1 MKEFLTI
8 GELANIF
15 NMDVQLL
22 RHYDAKGL
30 LVPQVRNSENNRRF
44 YHFDQVYPLATIRY
58 LRRLDY
64 SLAQIKAFLHSNGLR
79 DNLQMLSQQAQQL
92 RRQCDELNA
101 TIQIIQQKVEFI
113 EREQAASQRDKFY
126 VRSFPRR
133 AFLHIGEEINLFTHE
148 LFYFY
153 PTVGFYQGQRKWFG
167 AYLYEDTP
175 AEARRL
181 PDLMADQP
189 VSYIPAGDYLCGY
202 HYGPYLTIQDSIDRL
217 FDEARR
223 RKLPVDDCVITPN
236 IVDQCCEGH
245 PDNYPLMNK
254 MKKRPLRPFP
264 SPRTCKLLRIPVGA
278 GEPPVQTRYMPR
290 VHRTIPPGH
299 RIAVKEGWLMLSAA
313 LLLLSNS
320 LFLTLHLSGNPG
332 SFPRPL
338 SRQEERECLE
348 QWGRG
353 DLSARNRLV
362 EHNLRLVAHIIKKYY
377 TQAANQEDL
386 ISIGTIGLIK
396 AVNTFQPDKKI
407 RLATYASRCIENE
420 ILMHFRAQRKLQG
433 EVSLS
438 EAIETDK
445 AGNALYLQDVVGA
458 DDTMQEDL
466 EGREDQRLI
475 RRLVGECLTDREAD
489 VIRRRYG
496 LDGHPPQTQRQVAAA
511 YGISRSYVSRIEKR
525 ALEKLEAAL
534 REHCYP

>member
-8 GELANIF
+8 GELADIF

-58 LRRLDY
+58 LRRLDC

-79 DNLQMLSQQAQQL
+79 DNLQMLSRQAQQL

-113 EREQAASQRDKFY
+113 EREQAVSQRDKFY
-126 VRSFPRR
+126 IRTFPRR

-175 AEARRL
+175 TEVHRL

-217 FDEARR
+217 FGEAYC

-245 PDNYPLMNK
+245 PDNYITGLEVRILSLDEQNE
-254 MKKRPLRPFP
+254 KKSF
-264 SPRTCKLLRIPVGA
+264 
-278 GEPPVQTRYMPR
+278 
-290 VHRTIPPGH
+290 
-299 RIAVKEGWLMLSAA
+299 AA
-313 LLLLSNS
+313 ISK
-320 LFLTLHLSGNPG
+320 P
-332 SFPRPL
+332 
-338 SRQEERECLE
+338 
-348 QWGRG
+348 
-353 DLSARNRLV
+353 
-362 EHNLRLVAHIIKKYY
+362 
-377 TQAANQEDL
+377 ED
-386 ISIGTIGLIK
+386 I
-396 AVNTFQPDKKI
+396 
-407 RLATYASRCIENE
+407 
-420 ILMHFRAQRKLQG
+420 
-433 EVSLS
+433 
-438 EAIETDK
+438 
-445 AGNALYLQDVVGA
+445 
-458 DDTMQEDL
+458 
-466 EGREDQRLI
+466 
-475 RRLVGECLTDREAD
+475 
-489 VIRRRYG
+489 
-496 LDGHPPQTQRQVAAA
+496 
-511 YGISRSYVSRIEKR
+511 
-525 ALEKLEAAL
+525 
-534 REHCYP
+534 

>member
-22 RHYDAKGL
+22 RHYDTKGL

-113 EREQAASQRDKFY
+113 EREQAVSQRDKFY
-126 VRSFPRR
+126 VRTFPRR

-175 AEARRL
+175 DEARRL

-217 FDEARR
+217 FGEAYR

-245 PDNYPLMNK
+245 PDNYITGLEVRILSLDEQNE
-254 MKKRPLRPFP
+254 KKVL
-264 SPRTCKLLRIPVGA
+264 C
-278 GEPPVQTRYMPR
+278 
-290 VHRTIPPGH
+290 GH
-299 RIAVKEGWLMLSAA
+299 
-313 LLLLSNS
+313 
-320 LFLTLHLSGNPG
+320 F
-332 SFPRPL
+332 
-338 SRQEERECLE
+338 
-348 QWGRG
+348 
-353 DLSARNRLV
+353 
-362 EHNLRLVAHIIKKYY
+362 
-377 TQAANQEDL
+377 QA
-386 ISIGTIGLIK
+386 
-396 AVNTFQPDKKI
+396 
-407 RLATYASRCIENE
+407 
-420 ILMHFRAQRKLQG
+420 
-433 EVSLS
+433 
-438 EAIETDK
+438 
-445 AGNALYLQDVVGA
+445 
-458 DDTMQEDL
+458 
-466 EGREDQRLI
+466 
-475 RRLVGECLTDREAD
+475 
-489 VIRRRYG
+489 
-496 LDGHPPQTQRQVAAA
+496 
-511 YGISRSYVSRIEKR
+511 
-525 ALEKLEAAL
+525 
-534 REHCYP
+534 

>member
-8 GELANIF
+8 GELADIF

-79 DNLQMLSQQAQQL
+79 DNLQMLSRQAQQL

-113 EREQAASQRDKFY
+113 EREQAVSQRDKFY
-126 VRSFPRR
+126 IRTFPRR

-175 AEARRL
+175 TEVHRL

-217 FDEARR
+217 FGEAYC
-223 RKLPVDDCVITPN
+223 RKWMTVLSPPISWISAARDTRIIILPVWRCASS
-236 IVDQCCEGH
+236 
-245 PDNYPLMNK
+245 PLMNK
-254 MKKRPLRPFP
+254 MKKSPLRPFP
-264 SPRTCKLLRIPVGA
+264 SPRTYSCV
-278 GEPPVQTRYMPR
+278 
-290 VHRTIPPGH
+290 
-299 RIAVKEGWLMLSAA
+299 
-313 LLLLSNS
+313 
-320 LFLTLHLSGNPG
+320 
-332 SFPRPL
+332 
-338 SRQEERECLE
+338 
-348 QWGRG
+348 
-353 DLSARNRLV
+353 
-362 EHNLRLVAHIIKKYY
+362 
-377 TQAANQEDL
+377 
-386 ISIGTIGLIK
+386 IGLFCKNIP
-396 AVNTFQPDKKI
+396 AEPDI
-407 RLATYASRCIENE
+407 QLFPMSA
-420 ILMHFRAQRKLQG
+420 
-433 EVSLS
+433 
-438 EAIETDK
+438 
-445 AGNALYLQDVVGA
+445 
-458 DDTMQEDL
+458 
-466 EGREDQRLI
+466 
-475 RRLVGECLTDREAD
+475 
-489 VIRRRYG
+489 
-496 LDGHPPQTQRQVAAA
+496 
-511 YGISRSYVSRIEKR
+511 
-525 ALEKLEAAL
+525 
-534 REHCYP
+534 

>member
-8 GELANIF
+8 GELADIF

-44 YHFDQVYPLATIRY
+44 YHFDQVYPLATIRC

-175 AEARRL
+175 AEARHL

-217 FDEARR
+217 FGEAYR

-245 PDNYPLMNK
+245 PDNYITGLEVRILSLDEQNEEK
-254 MKKRPLRPFP
+254 PF
-264 SPRTCKLLRIPVGA
+264 
-278 GEPPVQTRYMPR
+278 
-290 VHRTIPPGH
+290 
-299 RIAVKEGWLMLSAA
+299 AVISK
-313 LLLLSNS
+313 
-320 LFLTLHLSGNPG
+320 P
-332 SFPRPL
+332 
-338 SRQEERECLE
+338 
-348 QWGRG
+348 
-353 DLSARNRLV
+353 
-362 EHNLRLVAHIIKKYY
+362 
-377 TQAANQEDL
+377 ED
-386 ISIGTIGLIK
+386 
-396 AVNTFQPDKKI
+396 V
-407 RLATYASRCIENE
+407 
-420 ILMHFRAQRKLQG
+420 
-433 EVSLS
+433 
-438 EAIETDK
+438 
-445 AGNALYLQDVVGA
+445 
-458 DDTMQEDL
+458 
-466 EGREDQRLI
+466 
-475 RRLVGECLTDREAD
+475 
-489 VIRRRYG
+489 
-496 LDGHPPQTQRQVAAA
+496 
-511 YGISRSYVSRIEKR
+511 
-525 ALEKLEAAL
+525 
-534 REHCYP
+534 